1 MRSQTSTS
9 FWRPAV
15 LAAMAVMVLLPSSVQ
30 AQFTGFSAV
39 MDTIW
44 HADGA
49 DDIDG
54 LEFYGSYSIYAEFT
68 SATDVLSSMYSD
80 VDALGTPA
88 AGIEGTCGCY
98 QSAIAS
104 SPWLW
109 DINPALIPAFPDLQY
124 STGWT
129 IGMNNSGA
137 PGAVTP
143 LTQDF
148 AAPCEG
154 FDRNRAMIRYAGNQR
169 GNGVGGRTCCGGGRR
184 TRCWWH
190 ASPTR

>member
-1 MRSQTSTS
+1 M
-9 FWRPAV
+9 
-15 LAAMAVMVLLPSSVQ
+15 LAAMSVMVLLPSSVQ

-68 SATDVLSSMYSD
+68 SATDVLSSLYSD

-109 DINPALIPAFPDLQY
+109 DINPA
-124 STGWT
+124 
-129 IGMNNSGA
+129 
-137 PGAVTP
+137 
-143 LTQDF
+143 
-148 AAPCEG
+148 
-154 FDRNRAMIRYAGNQR
+154 
-169 GNGVGGRTCCGGGRR
+169 
-184 TRCWWH
+184 
-190 ASPTR
+190 

>member
-1 MRSQTSTS
+1 
-9 FWRPAV
+9 
-15 LAAMAVMVLLPSSVQ
+15 MASMLFTMLLPSSVQ

-49 DDIDG
+49 GDIDG
-54 LEFYGSYSIYAEFT
+54 LEFYGAYSIYAEFT
-68 SATDVLSSMYSD
+68 SATDVLSSLYSD
-80 VDALGTPA
+80 VEALGTPA

-98 QSAIAS
+98 QSDIAA

-109 DINPALIPAFPDLQY
+109 DINPALIPSFPDLQY

-129 IGMNNSGA
+129 IGMYNGGS

-148 AAPCEG
+148 AGPCEG
-154 FDRNRAMIRYAGNQR
+154 FTTTNGAMFVVPEISVETGLVSGPEVGVAGDDL
-169 GNGVGGRTCCGGGRR
+169 TSL
-184 TRCWWH
+184 
-190 ASPTR
+190 A